1 MVRDQLYVE
10 GSPPRV
16 QWERMSLIIPS
27 AMVEGLLLLLLLV
40 VVLLSRRRGVLL
52 TEDEDEEE
60 EVASLE
66 DVVRASRFRVVIVVI
81 DS

>member
-16 QWERMSLIIPS
+16 QWERISLIIPS
-27 AMVEGLLLLLLLV
+27 AMVEGLLLLLLV
-40 VVLLSRRRGVLL
+40 VVLLSRRRGILL

>member
-27 AMVEGLLLLLLLV
+27 AMVEGLLLLLLV

>member
-1 MVRDQLYVE
+1 M
-10 GSPPRV
+10 
-16 QWERMSLIIPS
+16 IIPS
-27 AMVEGLLLLLLLV
+27 AMVEGLLLLLLV
-40 VVLLSRRRGVLL
+40 VVLLSRRRGILL

>member
-16 QWERMSLIIPS
+16 QWERISLIIPS
-27 AMVEGLLLLLLLV
+27 AMVEGLLLLLLV